1 MKLCLPSARVAK
13 RVSLTVVA
21 LLLGVVMLPQK
32 AKAILGIGDIVY
44 DPAALAELVLQYE
57 RQALQYTEQVNTTV
71 NTLHTVENTLN
82 HYLLAMQQAQYF
94 ASKARWLAL
103 SKAMWQET
111 AQNVVGETVVWN
123 TAINGSLDAAPQAW
137 LDATIGLGDPSWI
150 DGQPINASS
159 NLADFA
165 SVEIADSMGVNSL
178 RTLADLRTSQSQS
191 ESALQSLELDALDTS
206 DNTNVQVKQ
215 LNLTAAGTVQLI
227 HSEDNILNALGYS
240 LQQQIISNKPMRDG
254 IAASM
259 RRNSAMYL
267 YQQSE
272 PTGFSSPTFTL
283 GSYVAP

>member
-1 MKLCLPSARVAK
+1 MKLRFPSARVVK
-13 RVSLTVVA
+13 RISLTVVA
-21 LLLGVVMLPQK
+21 LLLGVVALPQK

-44 DPAALAELVLQYE
+44 DPAALAQLVLQYE
-57 RQALQYTEQVNTTV
+57 RQALQYTQQINTTL

-103 SKAMWQET
+103 SNPMWQEN
-111 AQNVVGETVVWN
+111 AQNVVGETAVWN
-123 TAINGSLDAAPQAW
+123 TAINGLPAAAPQAW
-137 LDATIGLGDPSWI
+137 LDATIGLGDLSWI
-150 DGQPINASS
+150 NGQPINASS

-178 RTLADLRTSQSQS
+178 RTLADLRTSQSQN

-206 DNTNVQVKQ
+206 ADTNVQVKQ

-240 LQQQIISNKPMRDG
+240 LQQQIVSNKPVRDG

-259 RRNSAMYL
+259 RRDSAMYL